1 MRDHTKRTRATSASA
16 APVGYARPVSANAY
30 AGKVVV
36 VTGASAGIGR
46 ELCRQL
52 APQRPRLVLAARDE
66 ARLQQVAEECRTLGA
81 EALVAPTDVASPDQC
96 RTLVERA
103 IARFEGI
110 DALVNNAGMSMFAR
124 FDEMHDFSVFETL
137 MRVNYFG
144 AVYLTHFAL
153 PELKRRRGQIVAVS
167 SLAGLT
173 GVPTRSA
180 YAGSKHAM
188 IGFFDSL
195 RVELRGSGVSVT
207 VVAPDFVVSEI
218 HRRSL
223 GPDGQPLGHSPMQE
237 SKLMTTA
244 ECARLIVRAMERRQR
259 LMLGSLR
266 GKVGR
271 WVRLA
276 APGLIDLVADRAV
289 RRGR

>member
-1 MRDHTKRTRATSASA
+1 VT
-16 APVGYARPVSANAY
+16 APAY

-46 ELCRQL
+46 AVCLEL

-66 ARLQQVAEECRTLGA
+66 ARLHAVAEECRARGG
-81 EALVAPTDVASPDQC
+81 EALVVPTDVTVPDQC
-96 RTLVERA
+96 RTLVERTL
-103 IARFEGI
+103 ARFQAL
-110 DALVNNAGMSMFAR
+110 DALVNNAGMSMWAR
-124 FDEMHDFSVFETL
+124 FDEVQDLSVFEAL
-137 MRVNYFG
+137 IRVNYLG
-144 AVYLTHFAL
+144 SVYPTHYAL
-153 PELKRRRGQIVAVS
+153 PELKRRRGQIVCVA

-173 GVPTRSA
+173 GVPTRTG
-180 YAGSKHAM
+180 YAASKHAM

-223 GPDGQPLGHSPMQE
+223 GADGHPLGQTTMQE
-237 SKLMTTA
+237 SKIMTTEA
-244 ECARLIVRAMERRQR
+244 CARMIVRAMSGRRR
-259 LMLGSLR
+259 LVVGSLR
-266 GKVGR
+266 GRVGR
-271 WVRLA
+271 WARLVSPA
-276 APGLIDLVADRAV
+276 LIDRIAERAV